1 MIAPTFVDLQGFIIG
16 RNFVVKE
23 VAILRNG
30 FVLSHYFFASPVPWR
45 ALTKSER
52 CQASWLIGHH
62 HGLQW
67 EDGNVPYSFARRLI
81 TRAVMGAA
89 EEENGAS
96 PIVYVKG
103 HEKQE
108 WLADILD
115 DDARN
120 DVIIETLDADYE
132 DITSLN
138 KLDVT
143 NTMRCEK
150 HLKNC
155 YQYTNDIKIPGFLNF
170 EHRRLVRTLRRHERE
185 FREDAWEDNGPD
197 GLYLDLR
204 RLFGLESYE

>member
-81 TRAVMGAA
+81 TRAVMGAT
-89 EEENGAS
+89 EEEDGAS

-103 HEKQE
+103 HEKRE

-155 YQYTNDIKIPGFLNF
+155 ALQNVFKIFNWWTNHHKDSPK
-170 EHRRLVRTLRRHERE
+170 H
-185 FREDAWEDNGPD
+185 
-197 GLYLDLR
+197 YL
-204 RLFGLESYE
+204 E